1 MNIVRRS
8 RPGREIPS
16 GPVGFL
22 SFSHRLVNDEADGV
36 RRHPAHPLGGMGVGV
51 QDKPGGVVAQGVGQ
65 GLHIHPVCQ
74 GVGCECVP
82 QISLRQAPT
91 KNFLKL
97 FF

>member
-16 GPVGFL
+16 GPVCFL

-51 QDKPGGVVAQGVGQ
+51 QDKPG
-65 GLHIHPVCQ
+65 
-74 GVGCECVP
+74 
-82 QISLRQAPT
+82 
-91 KNFLKL
+91 
-97 FF
+97 